1 MLNKFL
7 WATITILAIGVAGYS
22 LANVLVPGVR
32 GSFVVAMFHDDP
44 ITAPAHLA
52 GGAIALLLGGFQF
65 SKRLRQR
72 HTALHRWS
80 GRVYLVGVAI
90 GGTAAF
96 HLTLTPP
103 LYKLAMNGV
112 S

>member
-1 MLNKFL
+1 MLNKFF

-32 GSFVVAMFHDDP
+32 GEFVVAMFHDDP

-52 GGAIALLLGGFQF
+52 GGAIALLLG
-65 SKRLRQR
+65 S
-72 HTALHRWS
+72 
-80 GRVYLVGVAI
+80 I
-90 GGTAAF
+90 
-96 HLTLTPP
+96 TLDSDLP
-103 LYKLAMNGV
+103 